1 MNEPILLV
9 RVEPSGDGQLR
20 VVSPAV
26 GWWSQHPHRGALV
39 GPGSRVGMLQTLNH
53 RFALVLPDGAAG
65 QAAGDLP
72 ADRAVPVEF
81 GQTLFDLVTVHA
93 GEETGMLADARR
105 LGHPAGADLPEG
117 TWAVVSPSD
126 GVFYRKPSPDAPS
139 FVEVGA
145 TVTPGQAVGLVE
157 VMKTFNQI
165 VYGGPGF
172 PEQATVVEVRAD
184 DSAEVRAGQVLLV
197 VR

>member
-9 RVEPSGDGQLR
+9 NVEPLENGHLR

-26 GWWSQHPHRGALV
+26 GWWSHHPHRGALV
-39 GPGSRVGMLQTLNH
+39 GPGSQVGMLQTLNR
-53 RFALVLPDGAAG
+53 RFALVLPEGAAG
-65 QAAGDLP
+65 QATGDLP
-72 ADRAVPVEF
+72 GDRSVPVEF

-93 GEETGMLADARR
+93 GDETGMLADTTR
-105 LGHPAGADLPEG
+105 LGHPAGEDLPEG
-117 TWAVVSPSD
+117 SWAVVSPSD
-126 GVFYRKPSPDAPS
+126 GVFYRKPSPDAPA
-139 FVEVGA
+139 FVEVGG

-165 VYGGPGF
+165 LYGGPGF
-172 PEQATVVEVRAD
+172 PERATVVEIRAGD
-184 DSAEVRAGQVLLV
+184 AEEVRAGQVLLV